1 MCTGFQPLRGGLV
14 FKPIVE
20 LVHEEEKKLLDQSLR
35 LGSKV
40 VDACKC
46 FAQALCS
53 ASSHEM
59 TIPFLLGFR
68 VRRHSS
74 LVTARPLRLP
84 RCVIVGHVWS
94 NNVYLYYG

>member
-1 MCTGFQPLRGGLV
+1 MKKKR
-14 FKPIVE
+14 
-20 LVHEEEKKLLDQSLR
+20 KLLDQYLR

-53 ASSHEM
+53 ASSYEM

-84 RCVIVGHVWS
+84 LIVGHVWS
-94 NNVYLYYG
+94 NNVGLYYG